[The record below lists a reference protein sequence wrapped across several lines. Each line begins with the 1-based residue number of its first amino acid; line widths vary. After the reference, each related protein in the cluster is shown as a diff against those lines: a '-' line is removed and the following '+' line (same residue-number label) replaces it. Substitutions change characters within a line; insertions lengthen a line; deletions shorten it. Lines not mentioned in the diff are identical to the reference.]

1 LGEHVVLD
9 EDGGIVPVTLT
20 LTPEAKAA
28 WIQFHDRIE
37 SELKVGG
44 SLCDVR
50 DVASKTADNAC
61 RLAAIFQV
69 YEYGK
74 SAVALPAFEPAARI
88 AEWHLTEARR
98 FFGEVV
104 MPEESVL
111 ATRLE
116 SWIVEYCQ
124 RRGVSSVPV
133 STIQNS
139 GPSKLRPKVALETT
153 VRALEVLG
161 RVRQVKGQGKAQIVE
176 INPGLLATAIIANPA
191 IIAQA
196 ARKAV
201 I

>member
-104 MPEESVL
+104 MPEENVL
-111 ATRLE
+111 ATKLE
-116 SWIVEYCQ
+116 TWIVEYCQ
-124 RRGVSSVPV
+124 RRGVSSVPI
-133 STIQNS
+133 SAIQNS

-153 VRALEVLG
+153 IRALEELG
-161 RVRQVKGQGKAQIVE
+161 RVRHVRGQGKAQIVE
-176 INPGLLATAIIANPA
+176 INPALLATAIIANPA
-191 IIAQA
+191 IM
-196 ARKAV
+196 ARFAKKAV